1 MSAQEFNLA
10 MSKPILEAVVT
21 LQKEAHDNWKIEST
35 PSFVIND
42 KTIISGDLSYED
54 FAAKINATDA

>member
-1 MSAQEFNLA
+1 
-10 MSKPILEAVVT
+10 VV
-21 LQKEAHDNWKIEST
+21 
-35 PSFVIND
+35 ND